1 MSQPFI
7 FSRAIEI
14 PLLGQFWRISRYWLF
29 ILPFI
34 ISDLIGLVFFGD
46 DGDDF

>member
-1 MSQPFI
+1 MNQHRI
-7 FSRAIEI
+7 FYGAIEI
-14 PLLGQFWRISRYWLF
+14 RSLVHFWRISQYWVF

-46 DGDDF
+46 EDDDF